1 VIGIPSEQWGEAV
14 HAVGVLMDG
23 AQATADELIAF
34 CRSHIGGYK
43 CPRSVEFRA
52 EALPVTPVGKVR
64 KNVLRDP
71 YWAGRDRK
79 I

>member
-1 VIGIPSEQWGEAV
+1 M
-14 HAVGVLMDG
+14 HAVVVLKDG

-34 CRSHIGGYK
+34 CRTQIGGYS

-71 YWAGRDRK
+71 YWAGQAHQ
-79 I
+79 IG